1 MKTHLTKALK
11 ISLFF
16 AVGIIILY
24 LVYQRQELAF
34 QADCALKGTP
44 ADQCSLLNK
53 IISDI
58 SNANYF
64 WVIITMILFLITNIF
79 RALRWKMMLEAIGY
93 QPRLINLFGTIMIN
107 YLANLGIPRSGEVIR
122 AGLISQYE
130 DIPVEK
136 ALGTIF
142 TDRIFDVI
150 MLALVIGL
158 AVLIGGSDFIA
169 YLDQN
174 INLGQKFGA
183 LMQNTK
189 AVFGLL
195 LVSGLIVWLVWSS
208 RTKINNSK
216 IGIKLRNLI
225 KGFSDGVQ
233 SVRHV
238 SSIPMFIF
246 YTVGIWVLYYFMM
259 YFAFFTFAP
268 TAHLGPIAGLVVF
281 VFGSLG
287 ILIPTPGGMGSYHY
301 LVGEAL
307 TMYSVSGVD
316 AFSFANIVFFSIQLF
331 VNILFGII
339 SLIVLPL
346 LKDLKTCWLAKKYVT
361 LKKGSFYILMAM
373 LRKVFIWF

>member
-130 DIPVEK
+130 DVQVEK

-225 KGFSDGVQ
+225 TGFSDGVQ

-238 SSIPMFIF
+238 SSIPLFIF

-339 SLIVLPL
+339 SLIVLPAIN
-346 LKDLKTCWLAKKYVT
+346 KN
-361 LKKGSFYILMAM
+361 
-373 LRKVFIWF
+373 

>member
-158 AVLIGGSDFIA
+158 AVLIGGSDFLA

-225 KGFSDGVQ
+225 TGFSDGVQ

-238 SSIPMFIF
+238 SSIPLFIF

-307 TMYSVSGVD
+307 TMYGVSGVD

-339 SLIVLPL
+339 SLIVLPAIN
-346 LKDLKTCWLAKKYVT
+346 KN
-361 LKKGSFYILMAM
+361 
-373 LRKVFIWF
+373 

>member
-158 AVLIGGSDFIA
+158 AVLIGGSDFLA

-189 AVFGLL
+189 AVFILL
-195 LVSGLIVWLVWSS
+195 LLSGLIVWFVWSN

-259 YFAFFTFAP
+259 YFAFFTFTP

-307 TMYSVSGVD
+307 SMYGVSGVD

-339 SLIVLPL
+339 SLIVLPVIN
-346 LKDLKTCWLAKKYVT
+346 KN
-361 LKKGSFYILMAM
+361 
-373 LRKVFIWF
+373 

>member
-158 AVLIGGSDFIA
+158 AILIGGSDFLA

-189 AVFGLL
+189 AVFILFLL
-195 LVSGLIVWLVWSS
+195 SGLIVWFVWSN

-307 TMYSVSGVD
+307 SMYGVSGVD

-339 SLIVLPL
+339 SLIVLPVIN
-346 LKDLKTCWLAKKYVT
+346 KN
-361 LKKGSFYILMAM
+361 
-373 LRKVFIWF
+373 

>member
-1 MKTHLTKALK
+1 MRQHLTKIAK
-11 ISLFF
+11 VSIFF

-24 LVYQRQELAF
+24 LVYQRQNVAF
-34 QADCALKGTP
+34 QADCALKGI
-44 ADQCSLLNK
+44 AAEQCSLLNK
-53 IISDI
+53 IIEDI

-64 WVIITMILFLITNIF
+64 WVVITMVLFMTTNLF
-79 RALRWKMMLEAIGY
+79 RALRWKMMLQAIGY

-150 MLALVIGL
+150 MLAIVIGL
-158 AVLIGGSDFIA
+158 AMLIGGSDFIA
-169 YLDQN
+169 YLDEN
-174 INLGQKFGA
+174 INLGQKLNA
-183 LMQNTK
+183 LLQNRML
-189 AVFGLL
+189 FM
-195 LVSGLIVWLVWSS
+195 GLIVLGLGFLALIWRKRKAIYGSVIGQ
-208 RTKINNSK
+208 KI
-216 IGIKLRNLI
+216 INLL
-225 KGFSDGVQ
+225 KGFADGVQ

-238 SSIPMFIF
+238 SSISLFIF
-246 YTVGIWVLYYFMM
+246 YTVAIWVLYYFMM
-259 YFAFFTFAP
+259 YLAFFSFLP

-307 TMYSVSGVD
+307 AMYGISGAD

-331 VNILFGII
+331 VNIFFGII
-339 SLIVLPL
+339 SLIILPAIN
-346 LKDLKTCWLAKKYVT
+346 KD
-361 LKKGSFYILMAM
+361 
-373 LRKVFIWF
+373 

>member
-1 MKTHLTKALK
+1 MNTHLTKALK

-158 AVLIGGSDFIA
+158 AVLIGGSDFLA

-174 INLGQKFGA
+174 INLGQKFGD

-189 AVFGLL
+189 AVFILL
-195 LVSGLIVWLVWSS
+195 LLSGLIVWFVWSN

-307 TMYSVSGVD
+307 SMYGVSGVD

-339 SLIVLPL
+339 SLIVLPVIN
-346 LKDLKTCWLAKKYVT
+346 KN
-361 LKKGSFYILMAM
+361 
-373 LRKVFIWF
+373 

>member
-158 AVLIGGSDFIA
+158 AVLIGGSDFLA

-174 INLGQKFGA
+174 INLGQKFGD

-189 AVFGLL
+189 AVFILL
-195 LVSGLIVWLVWSS
+195 LLSGLIVWFVWSN

-225 KGFSDGVQ
+225 TGFSDGVQ

-238 SSIPMFIF
+238 SSIPLFIF

-268 TAHLGPIAGLVVF
+268 TSHLGPIAGLVVF

-307 TMYSVSGVD
+307 TMYGVSGVD

-339 SLIVLPL
+339 SLIVLPAIN
-346 LKDLKTCWLAKKYVT
+346 KN
-361 LKKGSFYILMAM
+361 
-373 LRKVFIWF
+373 

>member
-93 QPRLINLFGTIMIN
+93 QPCVINLFGTIMIN

-158 AVLIGGSDFIA
+158 AILIGGSDFLA

-189 AVFGLL
+189 AVFILFLL
-195 LVSGLIVWLVWSS
+195 SGLIVWFVWSN

-307 TMYSVSGVD
+307 SMYGVSGVD

-339 SLIVLPL
+339 SLIVLPVIN
-346 LKDLKTCWLAKKYVT
+346 KN
-361 LKKGSFYILMAM
+361 
-373 LRKVFIWF
+373 

>member
-158 AVLIGGSDFIA
+158 AVLIGGSDFLA

-174 INLGQKFGA
+174 INLGQKFGD

-189 AVFGLL
+189 AVFILL
-195 LVSGLIVWLVWSS
+195 LLSGLIVWFVWSN

-307 TMYSVSGVD
+307 SMYGVSGVD

-339 SLIVLPL
+339 SLIVLPVIN
-346 LKDLKTCWLAKKYVT
+346 KN
-361 LKKGSFYILMAM
+361 
-373 LRKVFIWF
+373 

>member
-130 DIPVEK
+130 DVQVEK

-195 LVSGLIVWLVWSS
+195 LVSGLIVWLVWSN

-216 IGIKLRNLI
+216 IGKKLRNLI
-225 KGFSDGVQ
+225 TGFSDGVQ

-238 SSIPMFIF
+238 SSIPLFIF

-307 TMYSVSGVD
+307 TMYGVSGVD

-339 SLIVLPL
+339 SLIVLPAIN
-346 LKDLKTCWLAKKYVT
+346 KN
-361 LKKGSFYILMAM
+361 
-373 LRKVFIWF
+373 